1 MLNTV
6 RSYIEKENLLA
17 PNAKIIVGLSGGM
30 DSMALIEI
38 LMQLNY
44 TCIAA
49 HCNFH
54 LRGIESDNDEKF
66 VKQWCLSKKIPF
78 ITTDFFTVK
87 YAAQKKISI
96 EMAARELRYNWFE
109 TIRQQYDADYISVAH
124 HKDDSIET
132 VLLNLIR
139 GTGIKGLTGI
149 SPKNGYIIRPL
160 LSISRSDIEKYIIE
174 NEIPY
179 VTDSTNE
186 ENIYTRN
193 MLRLSIMPI
202 LKEINPA
209 IKDALYRTSQNLFE
223 AEKIYRNSI
232 NDSIKKVY
240 KNGVIEINKLKKE
253 TSPQSIL
260 FEILSTLGFT
270 PSTIEDVYESMDK
283 ISGKTFYSESH
294 RLIKDREKFLIDD
307 LSENYSESESYL
319 IDNDVNELTMPLNLI
334 IEKVKS
340 PVELQKNS
348 SFLYADLDKLT
359 FPLHLRKWK
368 SGDWFIPFGMKG
380 KKKLSD
386 YFTDQKFSIKDKEDA
401 WLLLSGNEIVWIVGE
416 RSDERFKITNATE
429 NILIIKNVDKES

>member
-149 SPKNGYIIRPL
+149 SPKNGYIVRPL

-193 MLRLSIMPI
+193 MLRLSVMPI

-270 PSTIEDVYESMDK
+270 PSTIEDIYESMDK

-307 LSENYSESESYL
+307 LSENYSESKSYL
-319 IDNDVNELTMPLNLI
+319 IDNDVNELTIPLNLI

-416 RSDERFKITNATE
+416 RSNERFKITNATE

>member
-149 SPKNGYIIRPL
+149 SPKNGYIVRPL

-340 PVELQKNS
+340 PVEIQKNR

-416 RSDERFKITNATE
+416 RSDDRFKITNATE